1 MGMEQRDSVVRTF
14 EGNNQKWEDYM
25 KEGKAFHISQM
36 EVLNAYKAVK
46 ANKGAG
52 GVDGIELEEFDR
64 DWKNKLYVLW
74 NRMSSGSYYP
84 KPVRGVEIPKKNGK
98 KRLLGI
104 PTVEDRVAQ
113 MVLRNR
119 LEPLLEPIFLDDS
132 YGYRPNKSAL
142 DAIATARSRCFKM
155 KWVVEF
161 DIVGLFDNINHE
173 KLMELVG
180 RHCQEKWILM
190 YVERCLKAP
199 IVMPDKSQKERK
211 AGTPQG
217 GVISPVMAN
226 LFMHYAF
233 DSWMAR
239 KFPNC
244 PWERYADDGIIHCVS
259 RKQAE
264 FVLDMLKE
272 QMLRTG
278 LEIHPEKSKIV
289 FCRRDNEP
297 VPDGVE
303 TSFVFLGYCF
313 RPRLVKSGGGKYFMG
328 YTPAVSIEAAR
339 SFREK
344 IRTMIKR
351 TATTD
356 IVLLSQVLNPIIRGW
371 MNYFCKFTPSEAYQK
386 GINYVNQKLVRW
398 IRKNRKK
405 VNRSYRK
412 SQILLNRIALSNPK
426 MFYQWQAGYMPM

>member
-1 MGMEQRDSVVRTF
+1 
-14 EGNNQKWEDYM
+14 M
-25 KEGKAFHISQM
+25 KEGKAFQISQN

-52 GVDGIELEEFDR
+52 GVDGIELEEFDK
-64 DWKNKLYVLW
+64 DWKNRLYILW

-104 PTVEDRVAQ
+104 PTIEDRVAQ
-113 MVLRNR
+113 MVVRNR
-119 LEPLLEPIFLDDS
+119 LEPLLEPMFHEDS

-155 KWVVEF
+155 KWVIEF
-161 DIVGLFDNINHE
+161 DIVGLFDNISHE
-173 KLMELVG
+173 KLLGLVEK
-180 RHCQEKWILM
+180 HCREKWILL
-190 YVERCLKAP
+190 YIARCLEAP
-199 IVMPDKSQKERK
+199 ILMPDKTLKERK

-217 GVISPVMAN
+217 GVISPVLAN

-233 DSWMAR
+233 DRWMEE

-244 PWERYADDGIIHCVS
+244 PWERYADDGIIHCVT

-264 FVLDMLKE
+264 YVLDMLKG
-272 QMLRTG
+272 QMSRFG
-278 LEIHPEKSKIV
+278 LAIHPEKSKIV
-289 FCRRDNEP
+289 YCRRNNEP
-297 VPDGVE
+297 IPEGVK

-313 RPRLVKSGGGKYFMG
+313 RPRLVKSAKGIYFMG
-328 YTPAVSIEAAR
+328 FTPAVSTDAACA
-339 SFREK
+339 FREK
-344 IRTMIKR
+344 VRLVIRK

-356 IVLLSQVLNPIIRGW
+356 IVMLSQELNPIIRGW
-371 MNYFCKFTPSEAYQK
+371 MNYFCKFTPSEAFHK
-386 GINYVNQKLVRW
+386 GINYVNQKLIRW
-398 IRKNRKK
+398 IRRCRKK
-405 VNRSYRK
+405 AGRSYCK